1 MSDFRP
7 DFRFHTIYEVTPA
20 FLVKKG
26 IEGLILDIDNTL
38 VYYGVHKPTPENS
51 FWIKSLQAAGIKM
64 AFVSNGHEERVL
76 TYNESFGFH
85 CSFKSGKPR
94 RGGFLDAAKTMGLA
108 PAKIAAVGDQLFTDV
123 LGGNRAGM
131 MTILVDPIR
140 PEPWL
145 PFKIKRMAERP
156 VLARCHY
163 TEVDG

>member
-20 FLVKKG
+20 FLAKEDIK
-26 IEGLILDIDNTL
+26 GLILDIDNTL

-51 FWIKSLQAAGIKM
+51 FWIKAMQGAGIKL
-64 AFVSNGHEERVL
+64 AFVSNGHEERVRA
-76 TYNESFGFH
+76 YNESFGFH
-85 CSFKSGKPR
+85 CSFKSRKPR
-94 RGGFLDAAKTMGLA
+94 RGGFLEAAKTMGIA
-108 PAKIAAVGDQLFTDV
+108 PTKIAAVGDQLFTDV

-131 MTILVDPIR
+131 ITVLVDPIR

-156 VLARCHY
+156 VLKKCRY
-163 TEVDG
+163 TEVDK